1 MRPSGGHSVEF
12 FSILEIRRKQLKT
25 KVTTDGLFI
34 KLIKIFQ
41 STGRVLG
48 NFRSFRSILT

>member
-34 KLIKIFQ
+34 NSIKIFQ